1 MGWSP
6 DGSRMYHIDSWIRT
20 VFAYDYDSASGT
32 ISNRSVLCTF
42 EESDGSPDG
51 LTVNARGNLWI
62 AMWDGWRIVNIDPAG
77 RRIGEIPVPVQ
88 KPTSCCFGGAD
99 LSVLFITSASAY
111 LTAADLAR
119 GPLAGAIMAVEPG
132 VKGLPDRRFAG

>member
-1 MGWSP
+1 
-6 DGSRMYHIDSWIRT
+6 
-20 VFAYDYDSASGT
+20 
-32 ISNRSVLCTF
+32 
-42 EESDGSPDG
+42 
-51 LTVNARGNLWI
+51 
-62 AMWDGWRIVNIDPAG
+62 MWDGWQIVNIDPTG

-88 KPTSCCFGGAD
+88 KPTCCFGGAD

-111 LTAADLAR
+111 LTATDLAR